1 MDLEKL
7 LKLEELLEA
16 CICSTYKKDGMKLTC
31 LYIDLSSHFPSDCWY
46 LTTDWHLWIKDRKAT
61 VNGFHPVHCRDNCEQ
76 ILKQYEDDGVNN
88 FIFLGDLVDDEF
100 YQQFTKQEAEAI
112 FDEMFSGIKNKNK
125 YMILGNNDS
134 VKYKS
139 LYEKYGF
146 TVVDALLVNGKY
158 LLTHCPIN
166 IRGLNAN
173 IINIHG
179 HQHGHGFYWTVPY
192 TNHLDIWSKER
203 TPIVFTKENIDE
215 LASTTKHI
223 DISMLNLKSKKE
235 FIAYRGKYKTDDEI

>member
-7 LKLEELLEA
+7 EELIEA
-16 CICSTYKKDGMKLTC
+16 CICSTYKKDDMKLTC

-61 VNGFHPVHCRDNCEQ
+61 VNGFHPVHCRPDCEQ

-100 YQQFTKQEAEAI
+100 YQQFSKQEAEAI

-179 HQHGHGFYWTVPY
+179 HQHGHGFYWTVPFKS
-192 TNHLDIWSKER
+192 HLDIWNKDR
-203 TPIVFTKENIDE
+203 TPVPLLYSNIR
-215 LASTTKHI
+215 TMMMNTPIK
-223 DISMLNLKSKKE
+223 DISHLHLKSKEE
-235 FIAYRGKYKTDDEI
+235 FIKFRGKYKTEDEI